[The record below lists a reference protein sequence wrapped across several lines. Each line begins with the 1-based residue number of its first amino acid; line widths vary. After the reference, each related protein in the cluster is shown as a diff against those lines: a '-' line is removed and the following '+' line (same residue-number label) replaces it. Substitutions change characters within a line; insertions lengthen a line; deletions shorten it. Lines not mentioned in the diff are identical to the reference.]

1 VISLHVISHSSL
13 RTQYTSND
21 KLRHILHSSFLTLNA
36 PLLASAAVEKLLG
49 LIMSH
54 NGTQLTDKHF
64 ENLVFLKANQ
74 WQAD

>member
-1 VISLHVISHSSL
+1 MTLENGGVIDNYI
-13 RTQYTSND
+13 TSFHR
-21 KLRHILHSSFLTLNA
+21 LFSRLA